1 MQIQVPQRTDDFIKQ
16 EGITVSIATTP
27 EPQTGLEAEAQRV
40 AAVHR
45 LAMSK
50 AFHPD
55 LRRAEAQ
62 ARVQLA
68 AAVMAMDEVED
79 RIAAGEKIH
88 SLYEQ
93 AAVERA
99 KEAYAQALADL
110 VRGQSSTETAPT
122 HTSSRPTNQEH

>member
-1 MQIQVPQRTDDFIKQ
+1 MSTA
-16 EGITVSIATTP
+16 ITS
-27 EPQTGLEAEAQRV
+27 EPDLDAEAQRV

-45 LAMSK
+45 LATSK
-50 AFHPD
+50 AFHPE

-79 RIAAGEKIH
+79 RIAGGEKIH
-88 SLYEQ
+88 SLHEQ

-99 KEAYAQALADL
+99 KDAYAQALADL
-110 VRGQSSTETAPT
+110 VRGESSVEADPS
-122 HTSSRPTNQEH
+122 TSQPMNQEH

>member
-1 MQIQVPQRTDDFIKQ
+1 MST
-16 EGITVSIATTP
+16 ATTS
-27 EPQTGLEAEAQRV
+27 EPDLDAEAQRV

-45 LAMSK
+45 LATSK
-50 AFHPD
+50 AFYPE

-68 AAVMAMDEVED
+68 AAVIAMDEVED

-99 KEAYAQALADL
+99 KDAYAQALADL
-110 VRGQSSTETAPT
+110 VRGESSVEADPS
-122 HTSSRPTNQEH
+122 TSQPMNQEH

>member
-1 MQIQVPQRTDDFIKQ
+1 MST
-16 EGITVSIATTP
+16 ATASNP
-27 EPQTGLEAEAQRV
+27 EPELDLGAEAQRV

-45 LAMSK
+45 LAMRR
-50 AFHPD
+50 AFHPE

-99 KEAYAQALADL
+99 KDAYAQALADL
-110 VRGQSSTETAPT
+110 VRGESSVEADPS
-122 HTSSRPTNQEH
+122 TSQPMNQEH

>member
-1 MQIQVPQRTDDFIKQ
+1 MSTAITPDPATD
-16 EGITVSIATTP
+16 P
-27 EPQTGLEAEAQRV
+27 EAEAQRV

-45 LAMSK
+45 LGISK
-50 AFHPD
+50 AFHPE

-99 KEAYAQALADL
+99 KDAYAQALADL
-110 VRGQSSTETAPT
+110 VRGESSVEADPS
-122 HTSSRPTNQEH
+122 TSQPMNQEH